1 MENEI
6 KFYDNNINDDG
17 NEISANGKPKMKIW
31 KKILIGLFISI
42 ITLIGL
48 FFYLP
53 SVLGIF
59 FRDIPKVNDADLK
72 LEPIMVSDSDNAYF
86 DYKKLDSIVV
96 NKVGDQNITTFL
108 ASNNWNQSFVD
119 EILNKNQEAI
129 QIFEQSVQKSKYQ
142 DPIIANLNSLGPDT
156 VLFSLTNM
164 RTMAQV
170 ISIKS
175 ANLSKE
181 GKQKEALDEAFEI
194 IDMGQKLKHS
204 PTLIHY
210 LVGIAIN
217 KTGLERIQYLIKDS
231 NLSADILNIYQGRLE
246 TSKNNNEDIKNA
258 FKAEYISGVN
268 TLNTLSSEKNA
279 SESLGLSDEKSIEQY
294 MKASSRGFFYFHPN
308 QTKELFADRT
318 RKNMELL
325 DKTCDQV
332 AETKNTNQEKK
343 NKYSIIK
350 IYFTPNAIGKILNDV
365 LNISLS
371 SFVLK
376 ECEQKAFIIN
386 IQLDLAKKAYFNTN
400 GKQPESMNDLV
411 PGYIPKPLIDPYN
424 GEEVKF

>member
-1 MENEI
+1 
-6 KFYDNNINDDG
+6 
-17 NEISANGKPKMKIW
+17 
-31 KKILIGLFISI
+31 
-42 ITLIGL
+42 
-48 FFYLP
+48 
-53 SVLGIF
+53 
-59 FRDIPKVNDADLK
+59 
-72 LEPIMVSDSDNAYF
+72 
-86 DYKKLDSIVV
+86 
-96 NKVGDQNITTFL
+96 
-108 ASNNWNQSFVD
+108 
-119 EILNKNQEAI
+119 
-129 QIFEQSVQKSKYQ
+129 
-142 DPIIANLNSLGPDT
+142 
-156 VLFSLTNM
+156 
-164 RTMAQV
+164 
-170 ISIKS
+170 
-175 ANLSKE
+175 
-181 GKQKEALDEAFEI
+181 
-194 IDMGQKLKHS
+194 
-204 PTLIHY
+204 
-210 LVGIAIN
+210 
-217 KTGLERIQYLIKDS
+217 
-231 NLSADILNIYQGRLE
+231 
-246 TSKNNNEDIKNA
+246 
-258 FKAEYISGVN
+258 
-268 TLNTLSSEKNA
+268 
-279 SESLGLSDEKSIEQY
+279 